1 VSFEESYLGQL
12 RKQIG
17 PQLVLIPGVLVV
29 AQDTAGRVLLGLRG
43 DTNTW
48 GLPAGHAEVDS
59 SFRKTAVT
67 ELWEETGL
75 VTREEDLVAFASIS
89 EPEFQHYTYPN
100 GHEVHS
106 FALCFVTRHWT
117 GEPHADGDEMVEVE
131 FFDRHERPHVTGPSG
146 LAIDLFERYVDTGEF
161 QAR

>member
-1 VSFEESYLGQL
+1 MSFEDSYLGQL
-12 RKQIG
+12 RKVIG
-17 PQLVLIPGVLVV
+17 ARLVLVPGVLVV
-29 AQDTAGRVLLGLRG
+29 AQDTEGRVLLGRRG

-59 SFRKTAVT
+59 SFRATAVT

-75 VTREEDLVAFASIS
+75 VTGEQDLVAFGSIS
-89 EPEFQHYTYPN
+89 EPEYQHYTYPN
-100 GHEVHS
+100 GDEVHS
-106 FALCFVTRHWT
+106 FALCFVTRHWA
-117 GEPHADGDEMVEVE
+117 GEPVADGHEMLEVA
-131 FFDRHERPHVTGPSG
+131 FFDRHDRPHMTGPSG